1 MRSGSNPQVSSGIVN
16 KRQNTNLQDSLY
28 FGPFLTAWNLSRI
41 WQNVIYLAVTFYT
54 LPQKRCAQVFLFNE
68 YNAVKTANKFF
79 FKCVTGKSK
88 SIPLFASDIKIYP
101 NRYSKTTWA
110 DLIIVE
116 DELSAVWEFNS
127 KTLMHGALHT
137 VCSWL
142 KIKGV

>member
-1 MRSGSNPQVSSGIVN
+1 
-16 KRQNTNLQDSLY
+16 
-28 FGPFLTAWNLSRI
+28 
-41 WQNVIYLAVTFYT
+41 LAVTFYT

-116 DELSAVWEFNS
+116 DELSAV
-127 KTLMHGALHT
+127 
-137 VCSWL
+137 
-142 KIKGV
+142 